1 MANLILIIDD
11 DNDRASLT
19 KIILNKAGFHCI
31 TAFDGKQGL
40 IMAKSSNPNL
50 ILLDLMMPGM
60 NGFDVCIEL
69 RKMPETMDTPVI
81 FLTAKGETANKIRG
95 LQVGADDYMT
105 VPFESDELLLR
116 VSALLRRAQASP
128 QERQTSQSGKI
139 IAVFNLR
146 GGAGCTTLAVNLAI
160 GLKQLWNEDV
170 GLVDFSLPI
179 GVANIYLNIRPHN
192 SVSELT
198 DFYPDVIDKELIEKH
213 LTFHESSGIYLLG
226 GVFEPADAEK
236 VSENHVDAIL
246 DKMKEQFSY
255 VIVDSPHDFSP
266 QALSIFDKAD
276 EILIPIPPDIAS
288 LLLTKA
294 ALKIFE
300 ELGYIEDKVRLV
312 VNWTFKENGLSFEH
326 IQEAFQH
333 KIGSLIQYD
342 SRVSEAISTGIPVI
356 LNSQSKTLVA
366 SLEELSWDLSRPSEQ
381 LSNPDEPTEMW
392 ARVARRKRLI
402 LQKKSFWNRLFNKSE
417 VA

>member
-11 DNDRASLT
+11 DSDRAALT
-19 KIILNKAGFHCI
+19 KIILNKAGFQCI

-40 IMAKSSNPNL
+40 IAAKSNKPNL

-116 VSALLRRAQASP
+116 VSALLRRAHASP
-128 QERQTSQSGKI
+128 QERQTTQSGKI

-198 DFYPDVIDKELIEKH
+198 EFYPDVIEKEVIEKH

-236 VSENHVDAIL
+236 VTESHVVAIL
-246 DKMKEQFSY
+246 DRMREQFSY
-255 VIVDSPHDFSP
+255 VLVDTPHDFSP
-266 QALSIFDKAD
+266 QTLAIFDKAD

-300 ELGYIEDKVRLV
+300 ELGYIDDKVRLA
-312 VNWTFKENGLSFEH
+312 VNWTFKENGLSIEH

-342 SRVSEAISTGIPVI
+342 SKISEAISTGIPVI
-356 LNSQSKTLVA
+356 LSSQSKTLIA
-366 SLEELSWDLSRPSEQ
+366 SLEDLAWDVSRPSEQ
-381 LSNPDEPTEMW
+381 LSSPVEPTEMW
-392 ARVARRKRLI
+392 DRVSKRKI
-402 LQKKSFWNRLFNKSE
+402 IINQKQSFWSRLFNRSR